1 LAALGEIKY
10 PGSRTG
16 KELMMKINPFV
27 FGVIVLAIFLGVI
40 FGFQGAGVWSTS
52 GKVGASGER
61 IQPSA
66 ADVNTIKGW
75 MTLEQVS
82 TAFSVPIADIVSA
95 FNLPAATP
103 ASTALKDLESDS
115 FDIPALRAWL
125 QERQSK
131 P

>member
-1 LAALGEIKY
+1 
-10 PGSRTG
+10 
-16 KELMMKINPFV
+16 MKINPFV
-27 FGVIVLAIFLGVI
+27 YGAVVLVIFLGVI

-52 GKVGASGER
+52 GKVDVSGKG

-82 TAFSVPIADIVSA
+82 TTFNAPVAEILSA
-95 FNLPAATP
+95 FNLPADTP
-103 ASTALKDLESDS
+103 SSTALKDLESDT
-115 FDIPALRAWL
+115 FDITGLRTWL
-125 QERQSK
+125 QNRQQ